1 MAAEG
6 RWLPSRA
13 KGKIFDTCVDAN
25 SVPVN
30 RANMSRPR
38 CGSKKMRGGCPPL
51 VSVWNC
57 LVSNVQ
63 VHASGQHPARPLLPA
78 LGGPPGVALP
88 QINCFCYSRVI
99 ENQGLQTGGTGANA
113 PLLAG
118 VTEVLHWRVRMCA
131 FIEGGS
137 FSEASRHQSQRPPPS
152 CGYAQ
157 ILRDR
162 DHFQPASP

>member
-1 MAAEG
+1 MRQQKKQNEG
-6 RWLPSRA
+6 RLH
-13 KGKIFDTCVDAN
+13 
-25 SVPVN
+25 
-30 RANMSRPR
+30 
-38 CGSKKMRGGCPPL
+38 PPL

-162 DHFQPASP
+162 DHFPPASP